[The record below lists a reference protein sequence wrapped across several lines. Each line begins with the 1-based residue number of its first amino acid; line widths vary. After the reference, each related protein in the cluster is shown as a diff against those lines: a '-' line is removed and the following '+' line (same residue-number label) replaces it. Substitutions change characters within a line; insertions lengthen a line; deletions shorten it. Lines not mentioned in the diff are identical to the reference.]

1 MAWASLAI
9 TNEVRAAIADTIG
22 DSRVESRRYQQMT
35 ILETSAL
42 LLARL
47 LWVRTNRGSFAYF
60 LVWVTSLGWD
70 SLVMHLSAA
79 RENWLGREL
88 DRPKEPN
95 DAEARGVKKQ
105 AMRGF
110 AH

>member
-1 MAWASLAI
+1 MTLGS
-9 TNEVRAAIADTIG
+9 
-22 DSRVESRRYQQMT
+22 SRGVTSRRQSWKRLPCYWQGHYGA
-35 ILETSAL
+35 AL
-42 LLARL
+42 IEAHSL
-47 LWVRTNRGSFAYF
+47 T

-95 DAEARGVKKQ
+95 DAEARGVKK
-105 AMRGF
+105 ASHEGICTLKLLSETYLDRVDG
-110 AH
+110 